1 MKQNA
6 KSTVFILTAALTFAS
21 LLAGQTAWAQD
32 PATIGSI
39 SYNGTLGAY
48 EIANE
53 NNLKDLAVYVNGA
66 GNYTTGG
73 DAETVA
79 HNCEGL
85 TFKVTGNIALTHT
98 TEWNDSGSTEDAYTP
113 IGKSSAPFKGTFDGQ
128 GYTISGIRLYKVYDK
143 NNSLASMYQALFGKL
158 ESGTVKDVNLSDVR
172 ISGYNFVAGIIG
184 SNALGSVSGC
194 HITNAFIGG
203 HEYVGGIVGSNKGT
217 VSDCH
222 TAETV
227 TINANTKG
235 AQNIGGI
242 AGYLSGDATN
252 VVSITGCTS
261 AVTLTI
267 GDGVTG
273 CMNFGGI
280 VGRSVWYKSGN
291 TTINV
296 RIENCLAL
304 GVTIPAVYDGSSPM
318 HGAVVGCPK
327 GTTFTGD
334 YYLNCT
340 IAGTPNATG
349 VGFGSQEEGNS
360 GINSIRSL
368 HSITLQAGFT
378 ASGGVAVG
386 SDTYYA
392 ANSTVTLAGS
402 TGYTVTIDGTD
413 PVQVV
418 TVNENAGVYTFT
430 MPAGNV
436 TVSGPPDYAGL
447 WNADAEHDGSSEAKA
462 YIITTTAGLNLLAG
476 EVNTG
481 NNQEGKFF
489 KLGNDIIY
497 SHTTDWDDAASTENN
512 YIPVGYSN
520 VFSGTFDGCGYTVS
534 GIRIYK
540 GGSSNVDSYLGLFG
554 QTSSGTVKNVTLSD
568 ARITGYEFIGGIVG
582 SNRFGTVSN
591 CTVTGNVCI
600 HSVVSSA
607 GVHGGIV
614 GYNLSSLG
622 SYPSATVT
630 GCTSSAQLTVA
641 DGITNVHNSGGIAG
655 WNAQSSSSH
664 PSVISNCLVIGATVM
679 KSNNNSN
686 YVGAIAGDNT
696 GTYTGG
702 SDPGTLSHNYYS
714 NSTVGHASWS
724 ANTDV
729 GLGNSGGPGDEAAND
744 GARGIGRV
752 FLGEK
757 VSKSGGTTV
766 TVGSTEYYYAG
777 EEITLGHG
785 EAPVNYTFSGYMA
798 KDAADNDVTDAVI
811 SVSTLTMPATDLTV
825 TARWIPIAL
834 SLNAA
839 KVLGEDKYVT
849 TFYHSTLDYQLPE
862 GAVAYTASLVD
873 GNVVFYRI
881 GEASDIVPH
890 GAAVIVVADAASVS
904 ITKLDAN
911 PGVTPHAGNILQG
924 TDVEI
929 AKPTGTV
936 YVLGKDANDVMT
948 FLTFNGTTIPA
959 GKAYYLVTE

>member
-1 MKQNA
+1 MRQNA
-6 KSTVFILTAALTFAS
+6 KSMVFILTAALTFAS
-21 LLAGQTAWAQD
+21 LLTAQTAWAQD

-85 TFKVTGNIALTHT
+85 SFKVTGNIALTHT

-113 IGKSSAPFKGTFDGQ
+113 IGTSSALFKGTFDGQ
-128 GYTISGIRLYKVYDK
+128 GYTISGLRIYKTTSPAYL
-143 NNSLASMYQALFGKL
+143 NLGLFGYMG
-158 ESGTVKDVNLSDVR
+158 EGGTVKNINLTDVR
-172 ISGYNFVAGIIG
+172 ISGGYRLGGIVG
-184 SNALGSVSGC
+184 TNVLGTVSGC
-194 HITNAFIGG
+194 HIANAFIDGKDSL
-203 HEYVGGIVGSNKGT
+203 GGIVGQNNGT

-222 TAETV
+222 AAETV
-227 TINANTKG
+227 TINANANYATSF
-235 AQNIGGI
+235 GGI
-242 AGYLSGDATN
+242 VGYLAGNSATIPA
-252 VVSITGCTS
+252 SIIGCTS
-261 AVTLTI
+261 SVTLTI
-267 GDGVTG
+267 GAGVIG
-273 CMNFGGI
+273 CKYFGGI
-280 VGRSVWYKSGN
+280 VGRSIWYSKSGTSLN
-291 TTINV
+291 ARV
-296 RIENCLAL
+296 ENCIAI
-304 GVTIPAVYDGSSPM
+304 GATVPEVKYSESFY
-318 HGAVVGCPK
+318 HGAVVGFPK
-327 GTTFTGD
+327 GTTFIND

-349 VGFGSQEEGNS
+349 VGYISQEEGNS
-360 GINSIRSL
+360 GINSIQSL
-368 HSITLQAGFT
+368 HSIALQAGFT

-418 TVNENAGVYTFT
+418 TVNESAGVYTFT

-497 SHTTDWDDAASTENN
+497 SHTTDWDDATSTENN
-512 YIPVGYSN
+512 YIPIGYSN

-664 PSVISNCLVIGATVM
+664 PSTISNCLVIGATVM

-702 SDPGTLSHNYYS
+702 NDPGTLSHNYYS

-744 GARGIGRV
+744 GARGIGRI

-785 EAPVNYTFSGYMA
+785 EAPLNYTFSGYMA

-890 GAAVIVVADAASVS
+890 GTAVIVVADAASVS

-924 TDVEI
+924 TDTEI

-948 FLTFNGTTIPA
+948 FLTFNGSTIPA